1 MTITVIDVNEAP
13 AVTVITPTVYFVENA
28 TGPKWQPTG
37 QRTLMNDTVHVGS
50 GDGRRQRRLLHQQH
64 GGVLT
69 FKTPPDY
76 ENPTDADTNNV
87 YMVTVEASDGPNT
100 DDLAVTITVTD
111 VDEPPLAPGQ
121 PVVSEES
128 AEQRKRDMDRACQ

>member
-1 MTITVIDVNEAP
+1 ME
-13 AVTVITPTVYFVENA
+13 
-28 TGPKWQPTG
+28 GG
-37 QRTLMNDTVHVGS
+37 R
-50 GDGRRQRRLLHQQH
+50 RRQRYLLHQH

-128 AEQRKRDMDRACQ
+128 AEQRKCDMDRACQ